1 MASFGG
7 RSELFICSWFIA
19 SSEPGLR
26 AHYAT
31 EAVLQPPAA
40 GRPNVVSTGGEL
52 PVLLSQRAP
61 VAEEMGEAVR
71 QGRFRQAILRPELS
85 AVPPRVRPPHAE
97 ISGNEVDEADTAPL

>member
-40 GRPNVVSTGGEL
+40 GRPNLHMPIAKEN
-52 PVLLSQRAP
+52 
-61 VAEEMGEAVR
+61 AVR
-71 QGRFRQAILRPELS
+71 SWGLHRLGS
-85 AVPPRVRPPHAE
+85 VV
-97 ISGNEVDEADTAPL
+97 